1 MDPAAP
7 QPLPAG
13 WQPNLQRMLSD
24 IVPMLS
30 AELRHAFRDFVKGL
44 TAKRDALE
52 IPSLSAA
59 LMEQAPQ
66 VVGADLWQQCIDRQR
81 EAAVRQAALSAL
93 KVPQLKEK
101 CRTAGLPVGGTKPV
115 LIQRLQA
122 ATTPAAAPR
131 RRAPTPKAA
140 PRRRS
145 RATTPS
151 SSWAQTARP
160 PPRSRLRTIGRI

>member
-81 EAAVRQAALSAL
+81 AEAVRRGRAGGGRAAG
-93 KVPQLKEK
+93 
-101 CRTAGLPVGGTKPV
+101 RGGRAG
-115 LIQRLQA
+115 A
-122 ATTPAAAPR
+122 SPA
-131 RRAPTPKAA
+131 
-140 PRRRS
+140 RS
-145 RATTPS
+145 
-151 SSWAQTARP
+151 
-160 PPRSRLRTIGRI
+160 

>member
-66 VVGADLWQQCIDRQR
+66 VVGADLWQQCIDRRERAEQR
-81 EAAVRQAALSAL
+81 CA
-93 KVPQLKEK
+93 
-101 CRTAGLPVGGTKPV
+101 RTAFRSASGRAGGG
-115 LIQRLQA
+115 RA
-122 ATTPAAAPR
+122 AGRGGRAGASPA
-131 RRAPTPKAA
+131 
-140 PRRRS
+140 RS
-145 RATTPS
+145 
-151 SSWAQTARP
+151 
-160 PPRSRLRTIGRI
+160 